1 MGASLQGSKPI
12 ETSIAGD
19 DLAATGN
26 VIRKA
31 ANNLMSRPLD
41 PSSQPGHVRPHDSA
55 IHPALKRAMSLET
68 GPVGSMSPESSG
80 RNTPV
85 PRQWRNQL
93 SAEDSPTKDKAY
105 RKYASGVERAL
116 SLFETALQEWAD
128 YISFLSRLLKALQ
141 ARQANVTTIPSKALV
156 AKRLSQCLNPSLP
169 SGVHQKAL
177 EVYGYVFSVIGKDG
191 LSRDLPLYLPGL
203 ASTLSF
209 ASLTVRA
216 PFLELLEKYFL
227 KLNPR
232 SLRPAM
238 KSVILALLPGLEEET
253 SEDFDRT
260 LKLLENF
267 KVAVRAPDSKELTG
281 THATGDEFFWQCFFL
296 ASITSQSRRPGAL
309 AYLIRNL
316 PKLGHNIPQMEAS
329 NKVKVEEDSTE
340 ELSEEMSSLVTSPE
354 PGLLL
359 RCFAAGLADEQLLIQ
374 RGFLDLLV
382 THLPLHSRVLQKR
395 VKPEDLELLLKAA
408 AGVVTRRDMSLNR
421 RLWAWFLGPE
431 PPGHEN
437 ETGIESPGSPSEQHH
452 GYFAS
457 KTSYFEEYG
466 LQALTQALLS
476 MIRTAS
482 DTSPTERARP
492 YRICLS
498 LMDRWEI
505 GGLVVPEIFL
515 PIVQSIKDFKDLAV
529 SKAEFNEVLRSASVF
544 FDGVES
550 GLIYGELVGLIAQAV
565 GPGNASYAQR
575 VEKIGLVQFIMAH
588 FNIREEEMITIHAP
602 LAALSILAMLE
613 DSKDRGHQIP
623 TNNVPNE
630 TSLPDQALGI
640 ALNLLDLVP
649 DRAFP
654 ARSGTKDSSS
664 PMGAPVVASMSNNEL
679 LKKIKNFYVSD
690 QGNLEAAPL
699 PFSARN
705 VGDLTLQ
712 KACNLVC
719 NCLAAKDP
727 SHALTIRTRLLA
739 LLLSK
744 VPHDYQIDTEGL
756 LTDMQASLS
765 IADLPFVS
773 FKAML
778 LLSTQLYSSTRIPPT
793 SLSDLVEPLVRHAW
807 GFLSL
812 SEPKYH
818 VETVRCLWQL
828 QSALGPQSRD
838 IESAIAALMLKND
851 TTGTFPIRPADTGRS
866 FSILWSH
873 TLQDGTVDRRTPK
886 TPMGEGALQIRLSG
900 QDYYEVMLTRPLFL
914 MLDSLLDDRT
924 QLFMA
929 VKTWLNSMVGIEK
942 LFLVFVTKLSQLPF
956 LRSLPKTASSES
968 SKQSIAFSSED
979 DLDMGLYYL
988 RTLSNM
994 FRWAPDAFFGV
1005 LATRSIEETGAHL
1018 SEISAYISQDS
1029 WKTSL
1034 TNSAGTEG
1042 DVSLQQFFL
1051 QVCMRCIAGNQFPE
1065 SEQMQLRIA
1074 QLHRCALTL
1083 LHQILLNPYAESL
1096 SNLHLETVL
1105 IDRLHQSLSGPDP
1118 YIQVLLLDVV
1128 FASLKLRDVS
1138 PNELPSSPTG
1148 EKRALSYPTG
1158 SLRLSSTNIENV
1170 LDVSAPPPSLIKCI
1184 QAGLSSASS
1193 RPVLDSWVGFLTECL
1208 PFYYNTIFQVLIP
1221 LVETLCGQVRNTFED
1236 LQGIF
1241 KQNAKTTVGLNA
1253 PESTL
1258 ISLLNALEQVL
1269 AKAHDQLLAEEARAQ
1284 VVKSPDHQSQG
1295 FFGNMVSGVFNSEAP
1310 QSRSATANDRL
1321 TVLLAFQDAVRIC
1334 FRIWSWG
1341 QGSEAS
1347 TLDSSSSSSFNY
1359 TSLRMRNRAR
1369 RLLEHVF
1376 AAEALECLETV
1387 VDIWRAS
1394 LSDPDIIK
1402 HSEVFNLL
1410 PALDGSRPRHTIPAI
1425 FNAIYSRTNPN
1436 ALDPSRKSTL
1446 TISLQDTDLV
1456 IFLVDYARSLE
1467 DDAMDEIW
1475 QDCMTFLRDLLGNPF
1490 PHRQTLPSLLE
1501 FAAIL
1506 GEKVDNTN
1514 FGEQRKMRRELGD
1527 LFLRLLTALFT
1538 TRPTAFTEASSTSQS
1553 EKPKLGERRT
1563 LSPAERADDVVGILS
1578 TIVPN
1583 LPKILVE
1590 SDRVLTA
1597 AGAIS
1602 TNVIGPS
1609 IRSKGFPETVS
1620 QGTLTLLQELTRLPN
1635 NQKTWKKDIGDA
1647 FNDARFFASPV
1658 SLVQSDWLALL
1669 KQWTIADKDRMTEIL
1684 GRITPPTTAG
1694 IVFGVGATSARLE
1707 ADRKTQLNLRRA
1719 ATLILASPVDTFVT
1733 DLQTITERLVEL
1745 LAATSTSSPS
1755 STTRAEIYM
1764 VVRALILRT
1773 SAIHLSPL
1781 WPITNAEIHAAIS
1794 SVVASEN
1801 SSSSDTYNNAS
1812 ILQACK
1818 LLDLLICVA
1827 PDDFQLHEWLFV
1839 TDTIDAIYRSQS
1851 YQPVALVDELSEEL
1865 GNSSLAN
1872 NSALQ
1877 TESAAIMAASG
1888 SYRRPLLGPGGI
1900 PDELSNDR
1908 KDELVGKILRPFFGQ
1923 LSIFAFE
1930 STYAMGALDEDVAL
1944 VGLLRDIFDEKS
1956 IVKAL

>member
-1 MGASLQGSKPI
+1 
-12 ETSIAGD
+12 
-19 DLAATGN
+19 
-26 VIRKA
+26 
-31 ANNLMSRPLD
+31 
-41 PSSQPGHVRPHDSA
+41 
-55 IHPALKRAMSLET
+55 MSLEA
-68 GPVGSMSPESSG
+68 GPAGSLSPESSG

-93 SAEDSPTKDKAY
+93 SAEDSPAKDKAY

-141 ARQANVTTIPSKALV
+141 ARQASITTIPSKVLV
-156 AKRLSQCLNPSLP
+156 AKRLAQCLNPSLP

-177 EVYGYVFSVIGKDG
+177 EVYSYVFSVVGQDG
-191 LSRDLPLYLPGL
+191 LSKDLPLYLPGL

-227 KLNPR
+227 KLDPR

-260 LKLLENF
+260 LKLLQNF
-267 KVAVRAPDSKELTG
+267 KIAIRAPDSQKLTT
-281 THATGDEFFWQCFFL
+281 THAKGDEFFWQCFFL
-296 ASITSQSRRPGAL
+296 AAITSQSRRPGAL
-309 AYLIRNL
+309 AYLVRNL
-316 PKLGHNIPQMEAS
+316 PKLGHSLSHEPSGGKGKIEDI
-329 NKVKVEEDSTE
+329 EEDS
-340 ELSEEMSSLVTSPE
+340 LSEEMSTLVTSPE

-382 THLPLHSRVLQKR
+382 THLPLHSKVLQKR
-395 VKPEDLELLLKAA
+395 IKSEDLELLLRAA
-408 AGVVTRRDMSLNR
+408 AGVVTRREMSLNR

-431 PPGHEN
+431 PLAQEHEN
-437 ETGIESPGSPSEQHH
+437 GLESPSTPSESHH
-452 GYFAS
+452 GYFGS

-466 LQALTQALLS
+466 LQQLTQALLS
-476 MIRTAS
+476 MIKAAS
-482 DTSPTERARP
+482 DSSPSERARP

-515 PIVQSIKDFKDLAV
+515 PIIKSVRDFKSRAAE
-529 SKAEFNEVLRSASVF
+529 KAEFNEVLRSASVF

-550 GLIYGELVGLIAQAV
+550 GLIYGELVGLIAQAI
-565 GPGNASYAQR
+565 GPGNLVYAER
-575 VEKIGLVQFIMAH
+575 ADKLAMVQFIMAH
-588 FNIREEEMITIHAP
+588 FNIREEEMVTIHAP
-602 LAALSILAMLE
+602 LATLSVLAMLE
-613 DSKDRGHQIP
+613 DSKDRGHQVP
-623 TNNVPNE
+623 TNSSNGDA
-630 TSLPDQALGI
+630 TLSDQALGI
-640 ALNLLDLVP
+640 AQALLDLVP
-649 DRAFP
+649 ERAFP
-654 ARSGTKDSSS
+654 VKSGQRDS
-664 PMGAPVVASMSNNEL
+664 VASMEAPVIASMTNNEL
-679 LKKIKNFYVSD
+679 LKKIKNFYVTD

-705 VGDLTLQ
+705 VGDLLLK

-719 NCLAAKDP
+719 GCLAVEAP
-727 SHALTIRTRLLA
+727 PQSLAIRSRVLA

-744 VPHDYQIDTEGL
+744 VPLEYQLDTDKL
-756 LTDMQASLS
+756 LSGMQASLS
-765 IADLPFVS
+765 VIDVPFIS
-773 FKAML
+773 FKYTL
-778 LLSTQLYSSTRIPPT
+778 SLSTQLYNSTRIPVT

-807 GFLSL
+807 GFLAL

-818 VETVRCLWQL
+818 VETVRSLWQL
-828 QSALGPQSRD
+828 QSALGPQNRD
-838 IESAIAALMLKND
+838 IEGTVSALMLKSD
-851 TTGTFPIRPADTGRS
+851 TTGTFAVRPADPGRS

-873 TLQDGTVDRRTPK
+873 TLQDGADRRAPK
-886 TPMGEGALQIRLSG
+886 TPIGEGRMQFRLSG

-914 MLDSLLDDRT
+914 ILDSLLDDRT

-942 LFLVFVTKLSQLPF
+942 LFLVFVTKLSQLQF
-956 LRSLPKTASSES
+956 IRTLSKTSNPET
-968 SKQSIAFSSED
+968 SKQSVSFSPED
-979 DLDMGLYYL
+979 DVDLCLYYL

-1005 LATRSIEETGAHL
+1005 LATRLIEDPGPSL
-1018 SEISAYISQDS
+1018 LEI
-1029 WKTSL
+1029 T
-1034 TNSAGTEG
+1034 GTES
-1042 DVSLQQFFL
+1042 DISLQEFFL
-1051 QVCMRCIAGNQFPE
+1051 QVCMRCIAGNKF
-1065 SEQMQLRIA
+1065 SEDTQVQLRIA

-1096 SNLHLETVL
+1096 SGLHLEDVL
-1105 IDRLHQSLSGPDP
+1105 IDRLYQSLSGPDP

-1148 EKRALSYPTG
+1148 EKRALSYPSG
-1158 SLRLSSTNIENV
+1158 SLRLSSAA
-1170 LDVSAPPPSLIKCI
+1170 LDSIPEPTPPPASLLKCI
-1184 QAGLSSASS
+1184 QAGLSSPSS

-1208 PFYYNTIFQVLIP
+1208 PLYSNTIFQVLIP
-1221 LVETLCGQVRNTFED
+1221 LVETLCEQVRNTFED
-1236 LQGIF
+1236 LRRIF
-1241 KQNAKTTVGLNA
+1241 RHNAKMSVGLNA

-1334 FRIWSWG
+1334 FTIWSWG

-1347 TLDSSSSSSFNY
+1347 TLDSNSSSSFNY

-1376 AAEALECLETV
+1376 AAEAIECLETV
-1387 VDIWRAS
+1387 IDIWRAS
-1394 LSDPDIIK
+1394 LNDTDTTK

-1425 FNAIYSRTNPN
+1425 FNAIYSRTNPG

-1475 QDCMTFLRDLLGNPF
+1475 QDCVLFLKDLLGNPF

-1538 TRPTAFTEASSTSQS
+1538 TRPTPFTEAPANSQS
-1553 EKPKLGERRT
+1553 EKSRLDERRT
-1563 LSPAERADDVVGILS
+1563 SMPAERADDVVGTLS
-1578 TIVPN
+1578 VIVPN

-1590 SDRVLTA
+1590 SDRVLA
-1597 AGAIS
+1597 AAAAIS
-1602 TNVIGPS
+1602 ANVIGPS
-1609 IRSKGFPETVS
+1609 IRSKGFPETLS
-1620 QGTLTLLQELTRLPN
+1620 NNTLSLLQELTRLPS

-1647 FNDARFFASPV
+1647 FNDARFFGSPV
-1658 SLVQSDWLALL
+1658 PLVQRYWLPLL
-1669 KQWTIADKDRMTEIL
+1669 KQWTVADKDRMTEIL

-1719 ATLILASPVDTFVT
+1719 ATLILASAADTFVT
-1733 DLQTITERLVEL
+1733 DLTNILERLVEL

-1764 VVRALILRT
+1764 VVRALVLRT

-1781 WPITNAEIHAAIS
+1781 WPIMNAELHAAIS
-1794 SVVASEN
+1794 SVAAPDHSAP
-1801 SSSSDTYNNAS
+1801 SDTFNNTS

-1839 TDTIDAIYRSQS
+1839 TDTIDAIYRSPS
-1851 YQPVALVDELSEEL
+1851 YQPVALLDELSEEL

-1877 TESAAIMAASG
+1877 TESAAMMAASG
-1888 SYRRPLLGPGGI
+1888 SHRRPLLGPGGI
-1900 PDELSNDR
+1900 SDGLVMDR
-1908 KDELVGKILRPFFGQ
+1908 KDELVAKILRPFFGQ

-1930 STYAMGALDEDVAL
+1930 STYAMGAVDEDVA
-1944 VGLLRDIFDEKS
+1944 VASLLRDLFDERS

>member
-1 MGASLQGSKPI
+1 
-12 ETSIAGD
+12 
-19 DLAATGN
+19 
-26 VIRKA
+26 
-31 ANNLMSRPLD
+31 
-41 PSSQPGHVRPHDSA
+41 
-55 IHPALKRAMSLET
+55 MSLET
-68 GPVGSMSPESSG
+68 GPVGSLSPESSG

-93 SAEDSPTKDKAY
+93 SVEDTPTKDKAY

-141 ARQANVTTIPSKALV
+141 ARHTNITTIPSKALV

-177 EVYGYVFSVIGKDG
+177 EVYNYVFSVIGTEG

-216 PFLELLEKYFL
+216 PFLDLLEKYFL
-227 KLNPR
+227 KLDSR

-238 KSVILALLPGLEEET
+238 KAVVMAMLPGLEDET

-267 KVAVRAPDSKELTG
+267 KVAIRTDTREITT
-281 THATGDEFFWQCFFL
+281 THSTGDEFFWQCFFL

-309 AYLIRNL
+309 AYLVRNL
-316 PKLGHNIPQMEAS
+316 PKLGHSLPHEHAAG
-329 NKVKVEEDSTE
+329 KVAAPDSEEDD
-340 ELSEEMSSLVTSPE
+340 LSEQLADLVTSPE

-359 RCFAAGLADEQLLIQ
+359 RCFAAGLADDQLLIQ

-382 THLPLHSRVLQKR
+382 THLPLHSKVLQKK
-395 VKPEDLELLLKAA
+395 VKPEDFELLLRAA

-431 PPGHEN
+431 PLSNDN
-437 ETGIESPGSPSEQHH
+437 ETGLESPSSPSGNHQS
-452 GYFAS
+452 YFAS
-457 KTSYFEEYG
+457 KTNYFEEYG
-466 LQALTQALLS
+466 LQPLTQALLS
-476 MIRTAS
+476 MIKSAS
-482 DTSPTERARP
+482 DTNPTERARP

-515 PIVQSIKDFKDLAV
+515 PIIRSVKDFKAR
-529 SKAEFNEVLRSASVF
+529 AAGRTEFHEVLRSANVF

-550 GLIYGELVGLIAQAV
+550 GLIYGELVGLVAQAI
-565 GPGNASYAQR
+565 GPGNISYTER
-575 VEKIGLVQFIMAH
+575 VDNLGLVQFIMAH
-588 FNIREEEMITIHAP
+588 FNIREEEMVTIHAP

-613 DSKDRGHQIP
+613 DSKERGLRIPADKDRGEP
-623 TNNVPNE
+623 TL
-630 TSLPDQALGI
+630 SDQALTI
-640 ALNLLDLVP
+640 ALGLLDLVP
-649 DRAFP
+649 ERAFP
-654 ARSGTKDSSS
+654 AKSGQRDSVGSIE
-664 PMGAPVVASMSNNEL
+664 APIVASMSNHEL
-679 LKKIKNFYVSD
+679 LKKIKSFYIAD
-690 QGNLEAAPL
+690 QGNLEAVPL
-699 PFSARN
+699 PFSTRN
-705 VGDLTLQ
+705 VGELLLQ
-712 KACNLVC
+712 KTCSLVC
-719 NCLAAKDP
+719 DCLSAKTIP
-727 SHALTIRTRLLA
+727 QALAVRTHVLS

-744 VPHDYQIDTEGL
+744 VPQEYPLNTESL
-756 LTDMQASLS
+756 LSHMQSSLAGS
-765 IADLPFVS
+765 DLHFVG
-773 FKAML
+773 FKSL
-778 LLSTQLYSSTRIPPT
+778 LSLSTQLYTSARTSSS
-793 SLSDLVEPLVRHAW
+793 SLSGLVESLVRHAW

-828 QSALGPQSRD
+828 QSALGPENRD

-851 TTGTFPIRPADTGRS
+851 TTGTFAIRPADAGRS

-873 TLQDGTVDRRTPK
+873 TLQDSVDRRAPK
-886 TPMGEGALQIRLSG
+886 TPTTDGKMQLRLSG

-929 VKTWLNSMVGIEK
+929 VKTWLNNMIGIEK
-942 LFLVFVTKLSQLPF
+942 LFLVFVTKLSQLRF
-956 LRSLPKTASSES
+956 LRSLPKTSSADS
-968 SKQSIAFSSED
+968 AKQSIAFSPDD

-994 FRWAPDAFFGV
+994 FRWAPDAFYGV
-1005 LATRSIEETGAHL
+1005 LATRIIEEPEASL
-1018 SEISAYISQDS
+1018 AEI
-1029 WKTSL
+1029 T
-1034 TNSAGTEG
+1034 GTES
-1042 DVSLQQFFL
+1042 DISLQEFFL
-1051 QVCMRCIAGNQFPE
+1051 HVCMRCIAGNKFPE
-1065 SEQMQLRIA
+1065 DSQVQLRIA
-1074 QLHRCALTL
+1074 QLHRCSLTL
-1083 LHQILLNPYAESL
+1083 LHQILLNPYAEPL
-1096 SNLHLETVL
+1096 SGLHLENIL

-1148 EKRALSYPTG
+1148 EKRALSYPSG
-1158 SLRLSSTNIENV
+1158 SMRLSSTTIENIPEIT
-1170 LDVSAPPPSLIKCI
+1170 APPPSLLKCI

-1193 RPVLDSWVGFLTECL
+1193 RPVLDSWVSFLTECL
-1208 PFYYNTIFQVLIP
+1208 PLYFNTIFQVLMP
-1221 LVETLCGQVRNTFED
+1221 LVETLCEQVRSTFED
-1236 LQGIF
+1236 LQRIF
-1241 KQNAKTTVGLNA
+1241 RQNAKTTVGLNA

-1284 VVKSPDHQSQG
+1284 IVKSPDQQSQG

-1347 TLDSSSSSSFNY
+1347 SLDSSSSSSFNY

-1387 VDIWRAS
+1387 VDIWQAS
-1394 LSDPDIIK
+1394 LASPDASK

-1436 ALDPSRKSTL
+1436 ALEPSRKSTL

-1475 QDCMTFLRDLLGNPF
+1475 QDCMIFLKDLLGNPF

-1538 TRPTAFTEASSTSQS
+1538 TRPTAFTETSANS
-1553 EKPKLGERRT
+1553 HSDKSRNDERRA
-1563 LSPAERADDVVGILS
+1563 LSPSARADDVVGILS

-1597 AGAIS
+1597 ASAIS

-1609 IRSKGFPETVS
+1609 IRSKGFPETIS
-1620 QGTLTLLQELTRLPN
+1620 KGTLTLLQELTRLPN

-1647 FNDARFFASPV
+1647 FNDARFFGSSV
-1658 SLVQSDWLALL
+1658 NLVQNDWLPLL
-1669 KQWTIADKDRMTEIL
+1669 KQWTIADKERMTEIL
-1684 GRITPPTTAG
+1684 SRITPPTTAG

-1719 ATLILASPVDTFVT
+1719 ATLVLASPIDAFVA
-1733 DLQTITERLVEL
+1733 DLPTITERLVEL

-1764 VVRALILRT
+1764 LVRALVLRT
-1773 SAIHLSPL
+1773 SAVHLSPL
-1781 WPITNAEIHAAIS
+1781 WPIMNAELHAAIS
-1794 SVVASEN
+1794 SVVAPDHSA
-1801 SSSSDTYNNAS
+1801 SSDTFNNPS

-1839 TDTIDAIYRSQS
+1839 TDTIDAIYRSPS
-1851 YQPVALVDELSEEL
+1851 YQPIALVDELSEEL
-1865 GNSSLAN
+1865 GNSSIAN
-1872 NSALQ
+1872 NSTLQ

-1888 SYRRPLLGPGGI
+1888 SHRRPLLGPGGI
-1900 PDELSNDR
+1900 PDEMSMDR
-1908 KDELVGKILRPFFGQ
+1908 KDELVAKILRPFFGQ

-1930 STYAMGALDEDVAL
+1930 STYAMGPVDEDGAL
-1944 VGLLRDIFDEKS
+1944 VGLLRDLFDERS